1 MSVVAYIALGSNLG
15 DRFGYVDQAL
25 RLLRATPGVRLAAMS
40 PILEYDAVG
49 GPPQGKYLN
58 AVAAVETTASAEALA
73 KRLKAIERDM
83 GRRPSGVQWAPRI
96 IDLDLLL
103 YGETVLQTATLTV
116 PHPRMHERRFVLE
129 PLHQIAPH
137 ARHPVLGKEVHEL
150 LTTLTGAA

>member
-1 MSVVAYIALGSNLG
+1 MPVTAYIALGSNLG

-25 RLLRATPGVRLAAMS
+25 QLLRATPGLRLAAMS

-58 AVAAVETTASAEALA
+58 AVVAVETTVPVEALA
-73 KRLKAIERDM
+73 ARLKAIEQEM

-103 YGETVLQTATLTV
+103 YGEMVLQTPALTV

-129 PLHQIAPH
+129 PLNQIAPH
-137 ARHPVLGKEVHEL
+137 TRHPVLGKDACEL
-150 LTTLTGAA
+150 LAALPG